1 MTLFLL
7 LALVAAVVTFGGS
20 LLVWKLSL
28 KYRLYPKIRDRDVHT
43 RPTPRLGGIAMFV
56 GILAAFGA
64 AAFIS
69 SLGSTRFSNIS
80 IIFQNPAQVLSI
92 LGAALLIVLIGVADD
107 IWDLD
112 WTTKLA
118 GQFIAAGLIAWQG
131 VSIVSLPIGGITVG
145 SSWMSATIT
154 VFAIV
159 LVMNAINFIDG
170 LDGLVA
176 GVALIANGVFFLYTY
191 LLVQQTSPLNYFN
204 LASLIA
210 VVLVGACAGFLPLN
224 WHPAKLFMGDAGA
237 LLVGL
242 LMATSAISV
251 TGQINPG
258 SVGLEELFAAFIP
271 ILLPFA
277 VLVIPLLDFGLAVI
291 RRLRAGKSPFAA
303 DRKHLHHRLL
313 DMGHSHLNAVLI
325 FYAWTAVAS
334 VGFLLTYVFPLFG
347 IDAMWGFVFLG
358 VGFVA
363 SAIFTL
369 APLGRRKRLTVAAE
383 AKPVVAAADLS
394 VYDELETGPIPVH
407 HVDLLDEPVSKAASR
422 PGSQG
427 SPVVDR
433 NRPVESGDPE
443 LEHHDRRTP

>member
-1 MTLFLL
+1 MTLFLA
-7 LALVAAVVTFGGS
+7 LALVAALVSFGGS
-20 LLVWKLSL
+20 VLVWKLSL
-28 KYRLYPKIRDRDVHT
+28 KYRLYPKIRERDVHT
-43 RPTPRLGGIAMFV
+43 RPTPRLGGIAMFI
-56 GILAAFGA
+56 GILAAFAA
-64 AAFIS
+64 AAFVS

-80 IIFQNPAQVLSI
+80 IIFQNPAQVVSI

-154 VFAIV
+154 VFTIV

-210 VVLVGACAGFLPLN
+210 VVLVGALAGFLPLN

-271 ILLPFA
+271 IILPFA
-277 VLVIPLLDFGLAVI
+277 VLIIPLLDFGLAVI

-334 VGFLLTYVFPLFG
+334 IGCLLTYVFPLYFG
-347 IDAMWGFVFLG
+347 IDAIWGFVFLG

-363 SAIFTL
+363 SAAFTL

-383 AKPVVAAADLS
+383 AEPVAAEPS

-407 HVDLLDEPVSKAASR
+407 HVDVLDDPARTGHPAAEV
-422 PGSQG
+422 QG
-427 SPVVDR
+427 R
-433 NRPVESGDPE
+433 LESGDLE
-443 LEHHDRRTP
+443 LEHHDRPSS